1 MTTLGAVQYDNFELE
16 GRASGGGAVASC
28 GTGAPMAGDRV
39 VSTPC
44 DAPAALTEWEKLPG
58 GQLQLSSTTL
68 CIASGGVLAPC
79 AGRDGTPAGTTAQ
92 LVVHDRA
99 TGRITT
105 ATDTCL
111 DIPGYP
117 GQGGVQW
124 PSVVTNATCGAIP
137 EDSQQFQYHPGTG
150 ALRPKASMCVA
161 SFSGSENQYRD
172 CCLSVCPH

>member
-79 AGRDGTPAGTTAQ
+79 AGRDGPPAGTTAQ